1 MSHLKKC
8 LDNYTA
14 LNGPG
19 YAVLVTGA
27 WGTGKTYQVQ
37 ECIPEDERC
46 YVSLYG
52 VQTVEQLH
60 SDVAV
65 ANALSMARTKMMPNS
80 GGDLDVPKLSLYCR
94 FIKWLKRLKLRI
106 ERNQPNFVLKSPL
119 YYRFTKWLKR
129 LELRIARTLSN
140 LNQKQP
146 PGTGSDIAD
155 AITSKFSQF
164 GQISSLLMGILKL
177 TLSNERTIVFDDLER
192 ISKDLNLKD
201 ALGAINYY
209 VEHRDFR
216 VVVIAHDEKLTDEM
230 QEMKEK
236 TFGRFICVEPNVDE
250 ALTHFASG
258 IAEVHSKEFISNQK
272 AGIVEVFNQSN
283 VKSLRILHRAVTD
296 LSQLYSI
303 LKEEHHSNAKAM
315 EYLVKYFM
323 AFQLEVRAGHLSEG
337 DLRERYGARD
347 RFQKEK
353 EIKNFDKFTF
363 VKANLKYSAID
374 LENGLLN
381 DNVLCAIVVGGQFPE
396 KEIRESIDNSS
407 EFLVPEKDPPWK
419 VLNHLDELIDADFDD
434 VVESAIEELDRQFKN
449 QEVTNPGELLHIF
462 SLRMKLAKDMIIVKD
477 VETIIDENIQYI
489 DQLVEK
495 DRLPPYNPWN
505 SWNDEIGN
513 SFDGVRYS
521 YTHEFAK
528 EFNSTKEHLE
538 SSQGKVFLS
547 IIPELQR
554 KFLNRFERDPKKFLM
569 ELSTILRHQDANIPV
584 LHLISPIKFVD
595 TWLSVPRE
603 WRGLISSALERRC
616 ETKLDETEFDKERL
630 WARKVVSEITHR
642 TEKYGLRSYK
652 IKKMYLPKLYFVK
665 QYANSDSSTETR
677 PEVAPNIASST

>member
-80 GGDLDVPKLSLYCR
+80 GGDLNVPKLSFYYR
-94 FIKWLKRLKLRI
+94 FTKCLKRLKLI
-106 ERNQPNFVLKSPL
+106 IASNLPNFVLKSSL

-129 LELRIARTLSN
+129 LKLRIARTPSN
-140 LNQKQP
+140 FNQKQLL
-146 PGTGSDIAD
+146 GAGSDIAD
-155 AITSKFSQF
+155 AMKVILPQF
-164 GQISSLLMGILKL
+164 GQGSSLLMAVLKL

-192 ISKDLNLKD
+192 ISEELDLKD

-216 VVVIAHDEKLTDEM
+216 VVVIAHDKKLTDEM

-236 TFGRFICVEPNVDE
+236 TFGRFIPVEPNVDE

-258 IAEVHSKEFISNQK
+258 LPEMHSKEFISSQK

-303 LKEEHHSNAKAM
+303 LKEEHHSNTKAM

-323 AFQLEVRAGHLSEG
+323 AFELEVRAGHLSEI
-337 DLRERYGARD
+337 DLRERSGARE
-347 RFQKEK
+347 RFQKE
-353 EIKNFDKFTF
+353 EGNKNSDKCAF
-363 VKANLKYSAID
+363 VKANLKYSTID

-396 KEIRESIDNSS
+396 KEIRESIDSSS

-419 VLNHLDELIDADFDD
+419 VVKHLDELIDADFDD
-434 VVESAIEELDRQFKN
+434 VVENAIEDLDRQFKN

-462 SLRMKLAKDMIIVKD
+462 SLRMKLAKDTIIMKD
-477 VETIIDENIQYI
+477 VETIIDENIKYI

-495 DRLPPYNPWN
+495 DLLPPYNPWN
-505 SWNDEIGN
+505 SWDDEIGN
-513 SFDGVRYS
+513 SFDGIRYS
-521 YTHEFAK
+521 YMHEFANQ
-528 EFNSTKEHLE
+528 FNKTKEYLR
-538 SSQGKVFLS
+538 SSQGKVFRS
-547 IIPELQR
+547 IIPELQ
-554 KFLNRFERDPKKFLM
+554 KNFLNRFEKNPKKFLI
-569 ELSTILRHQDANIPV
+569 ELSTILRHRNANIPV
-584 LHLISPIKFVD
+584 LHLICPIKFVD
-595 TWLSVPRE
+595 TWLTVPRE
-603 WRGLISSALERRC
+603 WRGLISSALVRRC
-616 ETKLDETEFDKERL
+616 ETKSNETEFDEERI
-630 WARKVVSEITHR
+630 WAGKVVSEITHR
-642 TEKYGLRSYK
+642 AEKYGLRSYK
-652 IKKMYLPKLYFVK
+652 IKKLYLPKLHFVK
-665 QYANSDSSTETR
+665 QYANFDSSTETR
-677 PEVAPNIASST
+677 PEVAPNIESST